1 MGDGIAIGAT
11 RRAADGLMHN
21 TWRFC
26 PRCGA
31 ELQQIERAG
40 AIRPV
45 CRACGF
51 VYFADPKV
59 TVSVLMVQ
67 DGKILL
73 GKRVM
78 EPQQGKWC
86 LPGGFM
92 DYGEEV
98 RGAAAREVLEETG
111 LTVEIGD
118 LLLLTDWDDTLSN
131 KKGVALCFLG
141 IITNG
146 TPVAADDISELEWFS
161 PSALP
166 DMAFDSDMEVIRLY
180 FRS

>member
-1 MGDGIAIGAT
+1 
-11 RRAADGLMHN
+11 MHA

-31 ELQQIERAG
+31 TLQHIERAG
-40 AIRPV
+40 AVRPV
-45 CRACGF
+45 CGACGF

-59 TVSVLMVQ
+59 TVSVLIVQ
-67 DGKILL
+67 NGKVLL

-92 DYGEEV
+92 DYGEQV
-98 RGAAAREVLEETG
+98 RAAAAREVLEETG
-111 LTVEIGD
+111 LTVAIGD

-131 KKGVALCFLG
+131 KQGVALCFVADVVA
-141 IITNG
+141 G
-146 TPVAADDISELEWFS
+146 TPVAADDTAAIGWFTEET
-161 PSALP
+161 LP
-166 DMAFDSDMEVIRLY
+166 EMAFESDIAAIRLY
-180 FRS
+180 FQP